1 MKLLRAMAP
10 ILCLAL
16 LGSLAVKTAKAD
28 EYNKKTIF
36 TFSAP
41 IEVPGYRGPMVLP
54 AGTYMFKL
62 LDSAGDRNIV
72 QIFNKEGT
80 HLYSTVLA
88 IPDYRAKR
96 TGRTIVKFEER
107 SANNPEALKAWF
119 YPGDVFGQEFVYPKA
134 RATELA
140 KNSNE
145 PVLSMPDKAASNMA
159 EPSNSAKQA
168 SVAALENTPVKA
180 EKPNGQE
187 VEMSQVVTT
196 TPPATSA
203 DSAQNKN
210 NNNLEAKNNAK
221 KELPKTASEMPLL
234 ALMGLLLCGAGVG
247 LRMSSK
253 RTA

>member
-16 LGSLAVKTAKAD
+16 LGSLSVKTAKAD

-96 TGRTIVKFEER
+96 TGTTIVKFEER

-119 YPGDVFGQEFVYPKA
+119 YPGDVYGQEFVYPKA
-134 RATELA
+134 RAMELA
-140 KNSNE
+140 KDSNE
-145 PVLSMPDKAASNMA
+145 PVLSMPDEAASNMA

-168 SVAALENTPVKA
+168 SVTALEKTPVKA

-196 TPPATSA
+196 TPSA
-203 DSAQNKN
+203 NN

-221 KELPKTASEMPLL
+221 KELPKTASDIPLL

-247 LRMSSK
+247 LRMASK